1 MKLSVWIL
9 NFPTLTK
16 RGVDLKVLSG
26 KLVKIVRGNIGGL
39 IFRNGHFGGGNLDQ
53 LPHRYDG
60 TKTSLQRLMKV
71 PRHVQKFFYTC
82 VKPHSLWSWYA

>member
-26 KLVKIVRGNIGGL
+26 KLVKIVRGNLGGDD
-39 IFRNGHFGGGNLDQ
+39 FPVMAASGA
-53 LPHRYDG
+53 G
-60 TKTSLQRLMKV
+60 TWINYHIAMMGL
-71 PRHVQKFFYTC
+71 
-82 VKPHSLWSWYA
+82 KPLSKDL